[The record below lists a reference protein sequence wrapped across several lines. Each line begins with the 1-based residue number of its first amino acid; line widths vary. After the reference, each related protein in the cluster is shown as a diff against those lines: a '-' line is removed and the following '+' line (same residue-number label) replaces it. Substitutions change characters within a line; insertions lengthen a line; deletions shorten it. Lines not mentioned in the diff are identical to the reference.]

1 MNSKSLPNPILITR
15 QPALIRMAER
25 LSNEPILAV
34 DTESNSL
41 FAFQEQVCLI
51 QFSTPKDDYLVDPL
65 ALGDL
70 SALESVFADP
80 EIEKVFHAAE
90 YDLISL
96 KRDYRFEFNNIF
108 DTMVA
113 ARILGWEEIGLGSI
127 LKSEFDVELNKRY
140 QRANW
145 GRRPLP
151 PEMLAYARLDTHYLI
166 PLRYRLMAEL
176 KARDRWPLAEEDFN
190 RLRFVNGR
198 DPQDLPEPCWRVR
211 GAYDLS
217 PQQAAV
223 LLELCQYRIRVAKSI
238 DRPVF
243 KVLGDRTLLAIAE
256 ALPRS
261 LDELRALPELSEKQ
275 FQRNGRA
282 LWQALERGLQA
293 EPIRPPRPPRPD
305 EDFLARIEALRS
317 WRKST
322 ARQMQVKSDVIL
334 PRDVMHS
341 IAAHD
346 PTHQEEL
353 AALMRQVPWRY
364 ERFGDQILATLYQT

>member
-1 MNSKSLPNPILITR
+1 MNNKSLPNPILITR

-282 LWQALERGLQA
+282 LWQAVERGLQA

>member
-1 MNSKSLPNPILITR
+1 MNNKSLPNPILITR

-198 DPQDLPEPCWRVR
+198 DPQDMPEPCWRVR

-223 LLELCQYRIRVAKSI
+223 LLELCQYRIQVAKSI

-282 LWQALERGLQA
+282 LWQAVERGLQA

-364 ERFGDQILATLYQT
+364 ARFGDQILATLYQT

>member
-80 EIEKVFHAAE
+80 GIEKVFHAAE

-96 KRDYRFEFNNIF
+96 KRDYHFEFNNIF

-166 PLRYRLMAEL
+166 SLRYRLMSEL
-176 KARDRWPLAEEDFN
+176 KARERWPLAEEDFN

-198 DPQDLPEPCWRVR
+198 DPEDLPEPCWRVR
-211 GAYDLS
+211 GAYDLT

-223 LLELCQYRIRVAKSI
+223 LLELCQYRIEVAKSI

-256 ALPRS
+256 TLPRS
-261 LDELRALPELSEKQ
+261 LDELRALSELSEKQ

-282 LWQALERGLQA
+282 LWQAVERGMQA

-305 EDFLARIEALRS
+305 EDFLARLEALRS
-317 WRKST
+317 WRKRT

-334 PRDVMHS
+334 PRDVMYS
-341 IAAHD
+341 IAAHHPD
-346 PTHQEEL
+346 HQEQL

-364 ERFGDQILATLYQT
+364 EHFGEQILATLYQI

>member
-1 MNSKSLPNPILITR
+1 MNNKSLPNPILITR

-41 FAFQEQVCLI
+41 FAFQAQVCLI

-198 DPQDLPEPCWRVR
+198 DPQDMPEPCWRVR

-223 LLELCQYRIRVAKSI
+223 LLELCQYRIQVAKSI

-282 LWQALERGLQA
+282 LWQAVERGLQA

>member
-198 DPQDLPEPCWRVR
+198 DPQDMPEPCWRVR

-223 LLELCQYRIRVAKSI
+223 LLELCQYRIQVAKSI

-282 LWQALERGLQA
+282 LWQAVERGLQA

>member
-1 MNSKSLPNPILITR
+1 
-15 QPALIRMAER
+15 MAER